1 MKKLLIASSI
11 CLSLLVITTG
21 CQAQSVS
28 GVYSGVELSIS
39 PLMGGGMNRDDIT
52 LYLRPNNT
60 FTRQVEKPDWKT
72 AVDGNWAIS
81 GNEVVLTYSDGK
93 TKPRRFDIVKP
104 DRLRTGG
111 GYILYKMDIAN
122 SIPKGVYEF
131 KHASGSGGMGA
142 NLPYVGLSGSQFIY
156 FDGNGNFSQETEKL
170 VSVTGDNI
178 GGGTNSNKSASGT
191 YSIKDG
197 MLTMNFGDGHKTTHS
212 IFINKDKTKETMA
225 FIDGD
230 AFFLQTEKEL
240 AEKLGDAK
248 GSNTA
253 SRTRSTGTNNKT
265 ETNTGGSATNVSASS
280 MVTKMR
286 TKHGGTAIDG
296 LKTITVTASLQG
308 LDLKAV
314 TDYDREWTRL
324 ETKRN
329 GQLVMVE
336 QLEGN
341 SGWQWSKG
349 KKTTLSAQRVK
360 ELKTGFSAGLAGL
373 RQSKLVQLNKG
384 NVKKEKTGYSL
395 TYTADG
401 IQMGILTNDDFEV
414 TGEVKQTQT
423 GFAGIMYEDLRD
435 VNGILI
441 PFTEKH
447 TNGKTNMTIKISKI
461 EINKAGDADFTASL

>member
-1 MKKLLIASSI
+1 MKKLLTAASI
-11 CLSLLVITTG
+11 CLSLLVMNTG
-21 CQAQSVS
+21 CQSQSVA

-39 PLMGGGMNRDDIT
+39 PLMGGGMDRDDIT
-52 LYLRPNNT
+52 LYLRANNT

-72 AVDGNWAIS
+72 TVDGNWAIA

-131 KHASGSGGMGA
+131 KHASGSGGMGS
-142 NLPYVGLSGSQFIY
+142 NLPYVGVSGSQFIY
-156 FDGNGNFSQETEKL
+156 FDGKGNFSQETEKL
-170 VSVTGDNI
+170 VSVIGDNI

-197 MLTMNFGDGHKTTHS
+197 VLTMSFGDGHKTTHS
-212 IFINKDKTKETMA
+212 IFVNKDKTRETMA

-240 AEKLGDAK
+240 AEKLGGAK
-248 GSNTA
+248 TGNTT
-253 SRTRSTGTNNKT
+253 SRTRSTGADSKT
-265 ETNTGGSATNVSASS
+265 ETNTATNVSASS

-296 LKTITVTASLQG
+296 LKTITVTASFQG

-324 ETKRN
+324 ETKQN

-341 SGWQWSKG
+341 SGWQWLKG

-360 ELKTGFSAGLAGL
+360 ELKASFSAGLAGL
-373 RQSKLVQLNKG
+373 RQSKMAQMNKG

-395 TYTADG
+395 TYTAEG
-401 IQMGILTNDDFEV
+401 TEMGILTNDNFEV
-414 TGEVKQTQT
+414 IGEVKKTQT
-423 GFAGIMYEDLRD
+423 GFEGIVYEDLRE

-447 TNGKTNMTIKISKI
+447 TDGKTNMTIKISRI

>member
-1 MKKLLIASSI
+1 MKTLLTAASI
-11 CLSLLVITTG
+11 CFSLLVMNTG
-21 CQAQSVS
+21 CQSQSVA

-39 PLMGGGMNRDDIT
+39 PLIGGGMDRDDIT
-52 LYLRPNNT
+52 LYLRANNT

-72 AVDGNWAIS
+72 TVDGNWAIA

-131 KHASGSGGMGA
+131 KHASGSGGMGS
-142 NLPYVGLSGSQFIY
+142 NLPYVGVSGSQFIY

-170 VSVTGDNI
+170 VSVIGDNI

-197 MLTMNFGDGHKTTHS
+197 VLTMSFGDGHKTMHS
-212 IFINKDKTKETMA
+212 IFVNKDKTRETMA

-240 AEKLGDAK
+240 AEKLGGAK
-248 GSNTA
+248 TGNTT
-253 SRTRSTGTNNKT
+253 SRTRSTGADSKT
-265 ETNTGGSATNVSASS
+265 ETNTATNVSASS

-296 LKTITVTASLQG
+296 LKTITVTASFQG

-324 ETKRN
+324 ETKQN

-341 SGWQWSKG
+341 SGWQWLKG

-360 ELKTGFSAGLAGL
+360 ELKASFSAGLAGL
-373 RQSKLVQLNKG
+373 RQSKMAQMNKG

-395 TYTADG
+395 TYTAEG
-401 IQMGILTNDDFEV
+401 TEMGILTNDNFEV
-414 TGEVKQTQT
+414 IGEVKKTQT
-423 GFAGIMYEDLRD
+423 GFEGIVYEDFRE

-447 TNGKTNMTIKISKI
+447 TDGKTNMTIKISRI